1 MPEAVWRTLTVLAG
15 IWEIALGILLAVALF
30 VRNLGGRDL
39 AMLGVVL
46 SAFIFAVFSGVDVV
60 AGMREEL
67 EEHSLFFIIAVVSA
81 LALRSQ
87 AASHEAA
94 E

>member
-1 MPEAVWRTLTVLAG
+1 
-15 IWEIALGILLAVALF
+15 
-30 VRNLGGRDL
+30 
-39 AMLGVVL
+39 MLGVVL